1 MDPCWKTPCLVRVLV
16 NTLATFWLFYD
27 RTVLQNDGLPCFSIH
42 FGNFGPKISA
52 KCIARTACPGF
63 LPSGTDETRKCSL
76 LSILSLQKRGGV
88 AQSNAGEPL
97 GLARDDVLVIYWTD
111 DEAELLFAFDSML
124 RTWESSPRVDCCDSG
139 LHKVKVDICLSVRSH
154 ILASKFLKLK
164 RVTLI
169 SML

>member
-1 MDPCWKTPCLVRVLV
+1 MWVSSLLGSRSLQEVCASCLRHCETRSPSRHPEGRSDVR
-16 NTLATFWLFYD
+16 
-27 RTVLQNDGLPCFSIH
+27 
-42 FGNFGPKISA
+42 ISS
-52 KCIARTACPGF
+52 ACPGF
-63 LPSGTDETRKCSL
+63 LPSSTDETRKCSL

-154 ILASKFLKLK
+154 ILASKFLKLE